1 METKRRPSPEL
12 DVRGSTG
19 AAGLSASLE
28 DYLEVILHLER
39 SSRVARVSEI
49 ALHLRVSRPAV
60 TGALKSLCARG
71 LVAHDPYGYVTLTA
85 AGTQIALE
93 VDRRHVAIRDFLTD
107 VLGVP
112 PQKAD
117 DSACRLEHV
126 LEPDVLERFTSYARS
141 LVAGPEKPG

>member
-1 METKRRPSPEL
+1 MSPKERFSAEF
-12 DVRGSTG
+12 DVPGS
-19 AAGLSASLE
+19 AGTVSLSASLE
-28 DYLEVILHLER
+28 DYLEAILHLER
-39 SSRVARVSEI
+39 ASRVARVSEI

-60 TGALKSLCARG
+60 TGALKSLGARG
-71 LVAHDPYGYVTLTA
+71 LVAHDPYGYVTLTP

-126 LEPDVLERFTSYARS
+126 LEPEVLERFISFARS
-141 LVAGPEKPG
+141 LTGSGKLG